1 MTGSGAVSSA
11 VEEIVF
17 GDGGMNLLS
26 RSNLESLRARF
37 ESVRGSD
44 AVIFRS
50 GREKIFAAGADMKEM
65 LAFTPFDA
73 WEFSRAGQ
81 ELMETIERLEPLTIA
96 LVDGDCFGGALDLL
110 MAFDLRIATPESR
123 FSHPGARIG
132 IVTGFG
138 GTSRWRR
145 IARPSAARLFV
156 ENGVVAAEEAKDL
169 GLLTQVVADPGLEL
183 ERNLV
188 SWLEGNRLLR
198 YAGFAGPM
206 PKRLDVLMH
215 LAERGN

>member
-1 MTGSGAVSSA
+1 MPSTPDIA
-11 VEEIVF
+11 EIVF
-17 GDGGMNLLS
+17 DDGGMNLLS
-26 RSNLESLRARF
+26 RANIGLLRARF
-37 ESVRGSD
+37 ESLRGSD

-81 ELMETIERLEPLTIA
+81 ELMETIEHLEPLTIA

-145 IARPSAARLFV
+145 IARPSAASKLFL
-156 ENGVVAAEEAKDL
+156 ENRVFSAKQAKDL
-169 GLLTQVVADPGLEL
+169 GLLTHVTDDPDSLLDRELRRGLQSHE
-183 ERNLV
+183 
-188 SWLEGNRLLR
+188 LLR
-198 YAGFAGPM
+198 PFRGM
-206 PKRLDVLMH
+206 PARRLQLMS
-215 LAERGN
+215 L

>member
-1 MTGSGAVSSA
+1 MTGSDAVSSA

-17 GDGGMNLLS
+17 DDGAMNLLS
-26 RSNLESLRARF
+26 RANLDRLRIRF
-37 ESVRGSD
+37 ETTRGCD
-44 AVIFRS
+44 VVIFRS
-50 GREKIFAAGADMKEM
+50 GRDKIFAAGADMQEM
-65 LAFTPFDA
+65 LAFTPFEA

-81 ELMETIERLEPLTIA
+81 ELMETIERLGPLTIA

-145 IARPSAARLFV
+145 IARPSAASALFL
-156 ENGVVAAEEAKDL
+156 ENGVFSAEQAKDL
-169 GLLTQVVADPGLEL
+169 GLLTHVTDDPDLLLDREL
-183 ERNLV
+183 RR
-188 SWLEGNRLLR
+188 WLQSHELLR
-198 YAGFAGPM
+198 PFRGMSAR
-206 PKRLDVLMH
+206 RLQLMSFQ
-215 LAERGN
+215 LRIFL